1 MNANDKMTKADL
13 CNMTDGQKPKTRQQ
27 ALGFRLA
34 SVSSYVQCV
43 TLRTLAHSI
52 HCKTLSFE
60 GREKRTLT
68 DKGQ

>member
-1 MNANDKMTKADL
+1 MQMTKADL
-13 CNMTDGQKPKTRQQ
+13 YNMTDGQKPKNRQQ
-27 ALGFRLA
+27 GLGLRLA